1 MSTILFIDMQDNETA
16 ERTRIQNRLLALQ
29 DIAMRRTLTPMEI
42 AEQMRLTQLQAITDQ
57 SLDPLFVGARDL
69 FRPIFLLNGS
79 TTNPDLFG
87 EGAPP
92 PPALGAGFI
101 TTTVVVGEGD
111 SPTAQNP
118 ETDFTSNGW
127 PNVVRFAAIYG
138 ILSTDGATPP
148 AVMISPAGSVS
159 TGSVL
164 TGSPPA
170 GSVPTGSVPTGSVTS
185 NPSDPA
191 YASFNSAFFGAVGE
205 INGSL
210 PLALRVFPILLQE
223 GQQPP
228 IGNGGAVIDQI
239 RAAEFARVLRNLV
252 RRGIT
257 VGEEQLRRRVNE
269 ALDSIQN
276 IGDSLPPSQIGIDL
290 PELED
295 QTDYQIV
302 ADNIR
307 AMQPIYFSA
316 MLEELKVFQ
325 VVDKLVELFQN
336 GILAI
341 GRGNAGNFLYRYWKE
356 APNRISEAERRNF
369 YARCLGLP
377 GGDDG
382 GMPNREFHDLMMRF
396 MSAVSSFVRQNNI
409 DNLLRAAIPA
419 AVTQEAVRKS
429 GRDLAAN
436 ITLHGYGMTY
446 FAATELQK
454 QIKDVIG
461 LLSDP
466 DIKGAYGAR
475 DMWQVVD
482 QVATLELGGAKNSVR
497 YRTMATAGAII
508 MAWLAKNAKSLAAT
522 GIGPVLDVDMIR
534 SPVPNPQKP
543 TTNPTD
549 YDLVNACEQW
559 LAVTGTEEEQVEQF
573 AQPKETPVITGKPIQ
588 IPSVA
593 RDALEAAG
601 IALPTGMGLGL
612 PPNVGAPN
620 GHRRHPRHI

>member
-1 MSTILFIDMQDNETA
+1 MSTILFIDIQANEQA
-16 ERTRIQNRLLALQ
+16 ERTRIANRLLALQ
-29 DIAMRRTLTPMEI
+29 DIAMRRTLTPAEM
-42 AEQMRLTQLQAITDQ
+42 AEQARLTKLQAIDSL

-69 FRPIFLLNGS
+69 FKPIFLLNG
-79 TTNPDLFG
+79 TTTPPDLFG
-87 EGAPP
+87 EGASD
-92 PPALGAGFI
+92 AGSI
-101 TTTVVVGEGD
+101 VTAVVVGEGD
-111 SPTAQNP
+111 AATGAP
-118 ETDFTSNGW
+118 ETDFTTDGW

-138 ILSTDGATPP
+138 ILVTDSATPP
-148 AVMISPAGSVS
+148 AVVASSDS
-159 TGSVL
+159 S
-164 TGSPPA
+164 
-170 GSVPTGSVPTGSVTS
+170 SVTAD
-185 NPSDPA
+185 PSDPA
-191 YASFNSAFFGAVGE
+191 YVSFNSAFFRAVGE

-223 GQQPP
+223 GQQPSNGN
-228 IGNGGAVIDQI
+228 IGELIDQI
-239 RAAEFARVLRNLV
+239 RAAELAQVLRNLAQ
-252 RRGIT
+252 RGIT

-269 ALDSIQN
+269 ALNSIQN
-276 IGDSLPPSQIGIDL
+276 VGDSLPPSQIGIDL

-302 ADNIR
+302 EDNIR

-316 MLEELKVFQ
+316 MLEELKVFH

-369 YARCLGLP
+369 YARCLGVP

-382 GMPNREFHDLMMRF
+382 GMPNREFQDLWMRF
-396 MSAVSSFVRQNNI
+396 ISAVSSFVRQNNI

-508 MAWLAKNAKSLAAT
+508 MAWLAKSAKKLAAT

-534 SPVPNPQKP
+534 SPVPNPQKA

-559 LAVTGTEEEQVEQF
+559 LAVTGAEEGQVEQF
-573 AQPKETPVITGKPIQ
+573 AQPREAPVTTGKPIQ

-601 IALPTGMGLGL
+601 IALPTGMGLEL
-612 PPNVGAPN
+612 SHNVGTLN
-620 GHRRHPRHI
+620 GHRRHPHHS